1 MKKALLLHGFMSDEN
16 SFFLPN
22 TKTELEALKYEVY
35 LKSYPNPQNPNI
47 EEWVNSFLE
56 FNLKEF
62 DLVIAH
68 SLGGT
73 FALNL
78 ITRELLKA
86 KILIML
92 GSSVG
97 PKNNAGM
104 NTFLT
109 PPLELEKVKASVPKI
124 IIAQSFDDPWTLP
137 AYGKVAVQSLNAI
150 GLFYANKGHFETKSL
165 PEEIWKLII

>member
-22 TKTELEALKYEVY
+22 TKTELEALNYEVY

-104 NTFLT
+104 NTFL
-109 PPLELEKVKASVPKI
+109 
-124 IIAQSFDDPWTLP
+124 
-137 AYGKVAVQSLNAI
+137 
-150 GLFYANKGHFETKSL
+150 
-165 PEEIWKLII
+165 